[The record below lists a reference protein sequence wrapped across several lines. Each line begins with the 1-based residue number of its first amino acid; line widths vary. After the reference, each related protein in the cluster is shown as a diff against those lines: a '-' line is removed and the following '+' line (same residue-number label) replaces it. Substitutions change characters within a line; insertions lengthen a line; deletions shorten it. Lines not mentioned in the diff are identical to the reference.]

1 VTSDYSELFP
11 ESQIVNPFTFSYLQD
26 ELAFYGP
33 ITPSKTGKISFD
45 TTTASGIM
53 RDYLNKNWHEIT
65 LPIPRLKIG
74 KTVFMSI
81 TPMEVQSLY
90 LPIYEAAYDVYTG
103 GLGLG
108 YFALRA
114 AAKEE
119 VDRVIVYETDQRI
132 INWFQKQFASRPE
145 LSKIEIRHADILEA
159 LRQEEIDTAE
169 YVFNDIYPRMNTTA
183 AIDHYCEFKP
193 RYEGYRF
200 WCMESVLLDA
210 DVTHGLNIG
219 FVPPHFRKFFSYWNQ
234 TTVAEA
240 TGDTSGAYNSIT
252 LSQLYESLWTQQDCE
267 RFLEH
272 WF

>member
-1 VTSDYSELFP
+1 MTDEYSELFP
-11 ESQIVNPFTFSYLQD
+11 ESQMVNPFTFDYFRG
-26 ELAFYGP
+26 ELVFYGDISP
-33 ITPSKTGKISFD
+33 TKTSKISFD

-53 RDYLNKNWHEIT
+53 RDYLNKNWYEIN
-65 LPIPRLKIG
+65 LPMPRLRIG
-74 KTVFMSI
+74 KKTWMSI

-90 LPIYEAAYDVYTG
+90 LPIYEASYDVYTG

-119 VDRVIVYETDQRI
+119 VDRVVVYETDQQI
-132 INWFQKQFASRPE
+132 INWFKTQFQARPE
-145 LSKIEIRHADILEA
+145 LTKIEIRNEDILEA
-159 LRQEEIDTAE
+159 LRQAEIDTSE

-210 DVTHGLNIG
+210 SMMYELDTG
-219 FVPPHFRKFFSYWNQ
+219 FVPPHFRKFFSYWNR

-240 TGDTSGAYNSIT
+240 TGDTSGAYNNIT
-252 LSQLYESLWTQQDCE
+252 LSQLYESLWAQQDCE
-267 RFLEH
+267 RFLEY